1 MRNPALNKVPG
12 LDQRITQ
19 AFRGELLAWFSAHRR
34 VLPWRQ
40 NRTPYRVWISEL
52 MLQQTRVDQAIPYY
66 RRFLKRFPGLRSLA
80 AAPRADVL
88 KLWEGLGYYSRAVRA
103 QETARYLVE
112 QKGGR
117 FPRTLDGLR
126 ALPGIGPYTAAAV
139 GSLAMGLDAAVVDG
153 NVIRVLSRVMA
164 FGHDARRPDSRAL
177 FQEWATALMPP
188 GQAGEFNEAVMELGA
203 ILCTPRQPT
212 CPKCPL
218 RSVCRARQEGR
229 MESYPASKPKAK
241 IPHKHVGAALV
252 VNERGQLLI
261 AQRHEKSMLGGL
273 WEFPGGKQ
281 EPGESMPACIAREL
295 REELSIDVAVGEHAV
310 TVAHAFS
317 HFTMDLHVHWARI
330 RNGRPRAVEC
340 AAFCWV
346 STEQLKD
353 FAFGRADQKVM
364 EAMAAEGWPGL
375 RHPAV
380 PGKPKRAKSSLPQSR
395 AKQP

>member
-52 MLQQTRVDQAIPYY
+52 MLQQTRVDQVIPYY

-164 FGHDARRPDSRAL
+164 YGHDARRPESQAL

-229 MESYPASKPKAK
+229 MESYPASTPKAK

-252 VNERGQLLI
+252 VNECGQLLI

-330 RNGRPRAVEC
+330 RSGRPRAVEC

-346 STEQLKD
+346 RTEQLKD

-364 EAMAAEGWPGL
+364 EAMTAEGWPGL
-375 RHPAV
+375 RY
-380 PGKPKRAKSSLPQSR
+380 PGAPEKPKRAKSSLPQSR